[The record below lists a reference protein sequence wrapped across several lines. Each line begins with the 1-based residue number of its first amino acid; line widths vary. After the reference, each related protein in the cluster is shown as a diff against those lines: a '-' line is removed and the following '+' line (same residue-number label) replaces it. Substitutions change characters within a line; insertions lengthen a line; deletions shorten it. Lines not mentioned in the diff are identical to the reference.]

1 MERHKMNAVN
11 FMLKTKEIV
20 SEKEIAKLLK
30 SKKITIPKEEYK
42 YTYIFGDLHGC
53 FYTFQNLL
61 EKIPDEKHIILLGDI
76 FEKGENSIKTLKFI
90 QNLVKSN
97 PYVHL
102 IIGNHELRF
111 MGHAINAIFK
121 PEDNER
127 NIWFVKSVK
136 NDDVELLSYFKKN
149 PDELIETIKFFFEY
163 GVYYLKI
170 NDEFFISH
178 GYGLPFYDVKDS
190 DEYKIDIIKNRNFDL
205 EIPQNVKEK
214 KLINIFGHVKN
225 QFVEATEY
233 FIDIDT
239 GAYTDNVLS
248 AINLKML
255 RPVQM
260 QTDKRDILIF
270 DDKEKEEFYD
280 LFKECLCKI

>member
-1 MERHKMNAVN
+1 MNKIIEY
-11 FMLKTKEIV
+11 MLQTKEII

-30 SKKITIPKEEYK
+30 NKTITIPKEEYK
-42 YTYIFGDLHGC
+42 HTYLFGDLHGC
-53 FYTFQNLL
+53 FYTFQALL

-90 QNLVKSN
+90 KELVKTN

-111 MGHAINAIFK
+111 MGHSINAIFNL
-121 PEDNER
+121 EDN
-127 NIWFVKSVK
+127 NKNLWFIKSVE
-136 NDDVELLSYFKKN
+136 NNDVELLTYFKKY

-163 GVYYLKI
+163 GVYYLEI
-170 NDEFFISH
+170 NDDFFISH
-178 GYGLPFYDVKDS
+178 GYSLPFYEVKN
-190 DEYKIDIIKNRNFDL
+190 EENYKIDIIKNRNFNL
-205 EIPQNVKEK
+205 ETPQIVKEK
-214 KLINIFGHVKN
+214 GLINIVGHVKN

-239 GAYTDNVLS
+239 GAFADNTLT

-255 RPVQM
+255 RPVQLK
-260 QTDKRDILIF
+260 TDKRDLLVF
-270 DDKEKEEFYD
+270 DEKEKVEFYQ
-280 LFKECLCKI
+280 LYKECLCK

>member
-1 MERHKMNAVN
+1 MEKIIEY
-11 FMLKTKEIV
+11 MLETKQIIKEKEIV
-20 SEKEIAKLLK
+20 KFLNN
-30 SKKITIPKEEYK
+30 KKIKIPKEEYK

-53 FYTFQNLL
+53 FYTFQALL

-76 FEKGENSIKTLKFI
+76 FEKSENSVKTLKFI
-90 QNLVKSN
+90 QDLVKNN

-121 PEDNER
+121 LDDNDK
-127 NIWFVKSVK
+127 NLWFIKSVQ
-136 NDDVELLSYFKKN
+136 NNDVELLTYFKKH
-149 PDELIETIKFFFEY
+149 PEELIETIEFFFEY
-163 GVYYLKI
+163 GVYYLEI
-170 NDEFFISH
+170 NEDFFISH
-178 GYGLPFYDVKDS
+178 GYGLPFYDVKDN
-190 DEYKIDIIKNRNFDL
+190 DEYKIDIIKNRKFDM
-205 EIPQNVKEK
+205 EKPQYVKEK
-214 KLINIFGHVKN
+214 GLINIFGHVKN

-239 GAYTDNVLS
+239 GAFADNNLT

-260 QTDKRDILIF
+260 ATDERDLLIF
-270 DDKEKEEFYD
+270 DEKEKEEFYK
-280 LFKECLCKI
+280 LYKECLCRQ

>member
-1 MERHKMNAVN
+1 MDIINY
-11 FMLKTKEIV
+11 MLETKEIIK
-20 SEKEIAKLLK
+20 EKDIAKELK
-30 SKKITIPKEEYK
+30 GKKIKIPQEEYQ

-53 FYTFQNLL
+53 FYTFEKLL

-90 QNLVKSN
+90 QNLVKTN

-121 PEDNER
+121 LEDNHE
-127 NIWFVKSVK
+127 NIWYVKSVK
-136 NDDVELLSYFKKN
+136 NEDVELLTYFKKY

-163 GVYYLKI
+163 GVHYIEI
-170 NDEFFISH
+170 NDKFFISH
-178 GYGLPFYDVKDS
+178 GYGLPFYEQKDE
-190 DEYKIDIIKNRNFDL
+190 DDYKIDIIKNRDFSL
-205 EIPQNVKEK
+205 ELPESAKSK

-225 QFVEATEY
+225 QFVAASEY

-239 GAYTDNVLS
+239 GAYSDNALT

-255 RPVQM
+255 RPIQM
-260 QTDKRDILIF
+260 KTDKRDILVF
-270 DDKEKEEFYD
+270 DEREKEEFYR
-280 LFKECLCKI
+280 LFGGYK

>member
-1 MERHKMNAVN
+1 MNKIIDY
-11 FMLKTKEIV
+11 MLKTKEIIK
-20 SEKEIAKLLK
+20 ENEIAKLLK
-30 SKKITIPKEEYK
+30 GKKIEIPEDEYQ

-53 FYTFQNLL
+53 FYTFEKLL

-90 QNLVKSN
+90 QELVKSN
-97 PYVHL
+97 PNTHL

-121 PEDNER
+121 LDDNHQ
-127 NIWFVKSVK
+127 NIWYVKSVQ
-136 NDDVELLSYFKKN
+136 NDDVELLTYFKKY
-149 PDELIETIKFFFEY
+149 PQELIDTIKFFFEY
-163 GVYYLKI
+163 GVHYIEI
-170 NDEFFISH
+170 NDKFFISH
-178 GYGLPFYDVKDS
+178 GYALPFYEKKDI

-205 EIPQNVKEK
+205 PLPESVKK
-214 KLINIFGHVKN
+214 KGLINIFGHVKN
-225 QFVEATEY
+225 QFVEATEH

-239 GAYTDNVLS
+239 GAYADNALT

-260 QTDKRDILIF
+260 ETDKRDILVF
-270 DDKEKEEFYD
+270 DEKEKEEFYK
-280 LFKECLCKI
+280 LFEEVENETK